1 MSLIQVQNL
10 SFSYEGSSEP
20 VFDRVSFHLDTRWRL
35 GVTGRN
41 GKGKTT
47 FLKLLSGE
55 LDHNGAIQTQAV
67 CDYFPFPVP
76 HPELD
81 TWQVLDQVTDGEAQ
95 LWEIQRELSQLQ
107 AEEEILYRPFQT
119 LSKGEQTKALLAAL
133 FLRQGHFLLIDEPTN
148 HLDQEARTAV
158 SRYLSKREGFI
169 LVSHDRAFLDGCV
182 DHILALN
189 RQDIELQQGNFS
201 SWYENRKRQ
210 DAFEQAENN
219 RLKRDIRRLEEGAR
233 QSGKWADQ
241 AEASKIGRNPK
252 KQETFIGTR
261 AYLGEK
267 SRRMQQQRKNIE
279 RRQERA
285 IQEKK
290 ELLKNVETVESL
302 KLFPLSYHSQRLVV
316 LEQVSACYGNPPIPV
331 SEPVTMEIRN
341 GDRICLRGKNGCGKS
356 SLFRLILGEQTE
368 AAGKLWRGSGLKISY
383 VSQDTSHLRGSLRE
397 YARAFQV
404 EEHLICALLRKLDF
418 SREQLEKPLE
428 ALSQGQKKKVLIARS
443 LCEQAHLYLWD
454 EPLNYVDV
462 YSRIQIEEL
471 ILKFQ
476 PTMVFVEHD
485 AEFADRVADQIL
497 MMNPAAGRSQI
508 RY

>member
-1 MSLIQVQNL
+1 
-10 SFSYEGSSEP
+10 
-20 VFDRVSFHLDTRWRL
+20 
-35 GVTGRN
+35 
-41 GKGKTT
+41 
-47 FLKLLSGE
+47 
-55 LDHNGAIQTQAV
+55 
-67 CDYFPFPVP
+67 
-76 HPELD
+76 
-81 TWQVLDQVTDGEAQ
+81 
-95 LWEIQRELSQLQ
+95 
-107 AEEEILYRPFQT
+107 
-119 LSKGEQTKALLAAL
+119 
-133 FLRQGHFLLIDEPTN
+133 LRQGHFLLIDEPTN

-267 SRRMQQQRKNIE
+267 SRRMQQQRKNME
-279 RRQERA
+279 RRQTRA

-368 AAGKLWRGSGLKISY
+368 AAGKIWRGSGLKISY

-462 YSRIQIEEL
+462 YSRIQIQEL